1 MIDREQL
8 IKFIPKPKNED
19 IIIYDT
25 SLKDLLDIDVIQEYN
40 NLFPIYLNKKEEY
53 LLLKSRVEENNNTIN
68 NIYLF
73 NTSWSEEDYLYKL
86 KNDKKTY
93 NTIYNDIKRIE
104 NNIEILQKKI
114 SVMNEKIQIQISKD
128 QKKIEEKRKNIDDN
142 IQKNKNNLLQLKD
155 KLSSYKQIYLL
166 IEKQI
171 NENNDE
177 FNILS
182 DMQQNLKT
190 GNYKCKYCGST
201 VKVYSENSLIY
212 KRLEKNLIENKK
224 DLENLLNKKNDI
236 ELNIAY
242 YENEIS
248 KIKSELNNDI
258 EFKKQNYNFYN
269 KKSIDVLKLEALR
282 DELMNNLSQKEK
294 ELKSKSS
301 IKTDKYINLKD
312 DIEKCEL
319 SLENL
324 KKIKEIKLEMNTIIE
339 EYKKSKEEITI
350 IYNKIKK
357 YVDFLIIYYKVL
369 EQKINDFFGK
379 DYNFKLM
386 KFDELILKPT
396 LELKYKGIN
405 YSELDKKNK
414 EEVDS
419 NLSLKI
425 SIFN

>member
-53 LLLKSRVEENNNTIN
+53 LLLKSRIEENNNTIN

-155 KLSSYKQIYLL
+155 KLSSYKQVYLL